1 MTSAAASG
9 ALTQFEHFAIDASRG
24 AVLRDGET
32 ITLRPQSFRV
42 LQYLVANPDR
52 LISKEELFDRIWGE
66 AVVTDDSLAQCL
78 VDIRRA
84 LGDEGRQAVRT
95 LPRRGYL
102 FSARAMDAPAVDAP
116 AAVPPPASA
125 DGSGGIRGAW
135 LALGVLGLAAVLLAS
150 WLLLRP
156 APDSVDTPA
165 ASSPVVAVL
174 PFADFTPAGDRD
186 YLALGLPE
194 EIINSLT
201 QVNGLRVISRTSSFL
216 PQLGQQ
222 LTAREIGAQLGAT
235 HLLEGSIREHDGL
248 LRITVQLIETDSGH
262 HVWSETLDRRYGD
275 ILRVQSQVASAV
287 AHLFQLTVMEPVEP
301 DMVIAADDYT
311 LYLRALHALRSG
323 EFAEL
328 GNAITSLE
336 GVARRSPRFIP
347 VRDLLTWSY
356 LLQVYRGELSATD
369 VAQRVRALAEE
380 MLAVPSG
387 RAGAHGALA
396 ALALKVENDLP
407 AAAEH
412 VTEALAREPGNPRY
426 LETAGDL
433 AYALERFSAA
443 VALYQAALDLDPFCT
458 GCYMNQ
464 AQAYIAAGQ
473 LRQAEVAVRQV
484 MERSRGGHLTL
495 GLTRIMQG
503 DFAAAR
509 EIIDRP
515 IPAKAKKFQEF
526 YQALLCQA
534 EGDIACFRSLLERF
548 EAENGESEAMRI
560 AQLRAVGGDADAA
573 FRWLARLRERNQ
585 TLLLLNL
592 PSPLFDNLRDD
603 PRWERMLAELGRA
616 PQQLRQVAFDAEA
629 LLESR

>member
-9 ALTQFEHFAIDASRG
+9 GFRQFEHFAIDASRG

-84 LGDEGRQAVRT
+84 LGDEGRHAVRT
-95 LPRRGYL
+95 QPRRGYL
-102 FSARAMDAPAVDAP
+102 FSARA
-116 AAVPPPASA
+116 
-125 DGSGGIRGAW
+125 
-135 LALGVLGLAAVLLAS
+135 
-150 WLLLRP
+150 
-156 APDSVDTPA
+156 VDTPA
-165 ASSPVVAVL
+165 AAQPPASAALSGTTRGAWFMAAILGLGTLLLAWWLFLRPGLDAVETSAASSPVIAVL

-201 QVNGLRVISRTSSFL
+201 RVHGLRVISRTSSFL

-248 LRITVQLIETDSGH
+248 LRITIQLIETNSGH

-287 AHLFQLTVMEPVEP
+287 AGLFQLTVMEPAGS
-301 DMVIAADDYT
+301 DTVIAPDDYT
-311 LYLRALHALRSG
+311 LYLRALHVLRSG

-328 GNAITSLE
+328 GSAIMSLE

-347 VRDLLTWSY
+347 VRDLLARSY
-356 LLQVYRGELSATD
+356 LLQVYRGELSGTD
-369 VAQRVRALAEE
+369 VAQRVRTLAEE

-387 RAGAHGALA
+387 SAGAHGALA

-412 VTEALAREPGNPRY
+412 VTEALTQEPGNPRH
-426 LETAGDL
+426 LVIAGDL
-433 AYALERFSAA
+433 AYALERFPAA
-443 VALYQAALDLDPFCT
+443 VALYQGALDLDPFCT
-458 GCYMNQ
+458 ACYMNQ

-473 LRQAEVAVRQV
+473 PRQAEAAVRQV

-503 DFAAAR
+503 DFAAAQ
-509 EIIDRP
+509 EIIDQTV
-515 IPAKAKKFQEF
+515 PAKATKFQEF
-526 YQALLCQA
+526 YRALLCHAQ
-534 EGDIACFRSLLERF
+534 GDIACFRSRLERF

-560 AQLRAVGGDADAA
+560 AQLHAVGGDADAA

-585 TLLLLNL
+585 TLLLKNL
-592 PSPLFDNLRDD
+592 PDPLFDNLRED
-603 PRWERMLAELGRA
+603 PRWQHMLAELGRA
-616 PQQLRQVAFDAEA
+616 PQQLRQIAFDAEA
-629 LLESR
+629 LLEVR

>member
-1 MTSAAASG
+1 MTSAVASG
-9 ALTQFEHFAIDASRG
+9 ALRQFEHFAIDASRG

-42 LQYLVANPDR
+42 LQYLAANPGR

-84 LGDEGRQAVRT
+84 LGDEGRHAVRT

-102 FSARAMDAPAVDAP
+102 FNARTVDTP
-116 AAVPPPASA
+116 AATQPPASA
-125 DGSGGIRGAW
+125 ALSGTIRGAW
-135 LALGVLGLAAVLLAS
+135 FTAAILGLGTLLLAW

-156 APDSVDTPA
+156 ESDSVERPA
-165 ASSPVVAVL
+165 ASPPVVAVL
-174 PFADFTPAGDRD
+174 PFADFTAAGDRD

-201 QVNGLRVISRTSSFL
+201 RVHGLRVISRTSSFL

-248 LRITVQLIETDSGH
+248 LRITIQLIETNSGH
-262 HVWSETLDRRYGD
+262 HVWSETIDRRYGD

-287 AHLFQLTVMEPVEP
+287 AGLFQLTVMEPAGS
-301 DMVIAADDYT
+301 DTVIAPDDYT
-311 LYLRALHALRSG
+311 LYLRALHVLRSG

-328 GNAITSLE
+328 GSAITTLE

-347 VRDLLTWSY
+347 VRDLLTRSY
-356 LLQVYRGELSATD
+356 LLQVYRGELSGTD
-369 VAQRVRALAEE
+369 VAQRVRTLAEE

-387 RAGAHGALA
+387 SAGAHGALA

-412 VTEALAREPGNPRY
+412 VTEALKQEPGNPRH
-426 LETAGDL
+426 LELAGEL
-433 AYALERFSAA
+433 AYTLERFPAA
-443 VALYQAALDLDPFCT
+443 VALYQGALDLDPFCT
-458 GCYMNQ
+458 VCYMHQ

-473 LRQAEVAVRQV
+473 PRQAEAAVRQV

-495 GLTRIMQG
+495 GLTKIMQG
-503 DFAAAR
+503 DFAAAQQ
-509 EIIDRP
+509 IIDQTV
-515 IPAKAKKFQEF
+515 PAKARKFQEF
-526 YQALLCQA
+526 YQALLCHAQG
-534 EGDIACFRSLLERF
+534 EIACFRSLLERF

-560 AQLRAVGGDADAA
+560 AQLHAVGGDADAA

-585 TLLLLNL
+585 MLLLTNL
-592 PSPLFDNLRDD
+592 PDPLFDNLRED
-603 PRWERMLAELGRA
+603 PRWQHMVAELGRA
-616 PQQLRQVAFDAEA
+616 PQQLRQIAFDAEA
-629 LLESR
+629 LLEVR